1 MAKIYVEIIKGDL
14 TTESMITKDEIEYNR
29 MYGDNDHGSNSDN
42 DLKAL
47 LKEEI
52 KQRFPKTQNL
62 ITKAACK
69 EKSDHYKQYL
79 TLLEEKTDLTDKALI
94 ELARKVKLI
103 KYEEAIDIYKMKDLG
118 DIKMNKTVYKESL
131 GLWSMMKKEI
141 ILN

>member
-1 MAKIYVEIIKGDL
+1 RLKEKMAKENKSHEDKKNMKIIYKEIKEYFQKNKNRHVEEYEKEFVTMAKIYVEIIKGDL

-79 TLLEEKTDLTDKALI
+79 TLLEEKTDL
-94 ELARKVKLI
+94 
-103 KYEEAIDIYKMKDLG
+103 
-118 DIKMNKTVYKESL
+118 
-131 GLWSMMKKEI
+131 
-141 ILN
+141 